1 MFTIELCY
9 IDINECQYINHGC
22 SPLKNEECNNTPG
35 SFFCRCKAGFK
46 NSTLGMCDGKPTM
59 YHKLPNFNNYYDLSP
74 MRHISMTIIIIDIN
88 ECETNQ
94 HNCSDRMNCR
104 NTNGSYEC
112 TCKEG
117 YNFSMAL
124 EEECQGIL

>member
-1 MFTIELCY
+1 MRNVIIHQVAITVGVRLALKIQHL
-9 IDINECQYINHGC
+9 ECAMVSLQ
-22 SPLKNEECNNTPG
+22 T
-35 SFFCRCKAGFK
+35 
-46 NSTLGMCDGKPTM
+46 T
-59 YHKLPNFNNYYDLSP
+59 KLYDLLP
-74 MRHISMTIIIIDIN
+74 TRHVSMTIIIIDIN

-117 YNFSMAL
+117 YNFSMGY
-124 EEECQGIL
+124 EEECQGI